1 MQRGAIRSEY
11 VWTLD
16 ALLFSKCDSVRQLF
30 AAQTSKSTSFDDLRR
45 GVSYSICETPRKG
58 SRQPENASGSRIK
71 WSEDLTACE
80 TDRYSKK
87 TILEQAKQDMSP
99 KLLLRLEV
107 PEEPTVAGL
116 EGIHLGV
123 GQTLRVQEVGSFRAK
138 QSNVDPRSSTPEMD
152 AHTRIGPFQSTYGTE

>member
-1 MQRGAIRSEY
+1 MVEKEATTISTRTTPQER
-11 VWTLD
+11 
-16 ALLFSKCDSVRQLF
+16 
-30 AAQTSKSTSFDDLRR
+30 TSP
-45 GVSYSICETPRKG
+45 Y
-58 SRQPENASGSRIK
+58 
-71 WSEDLTACE
+71 
-80 TDRYSKK
+80 
-87 TILEQAKQDMSP
+87 LE
-99 KLLLRLEV
+99 LRLEV